1 MGGGQPY
8 PMMLKHSAARMA
20 VFTRLFGLKCFERI
34 AGWTNGTQTS
44 PLPTDARL
52 IRRAALFMGFA
63 PKLHGYYRQT
73 VDDVFDWDA
82 TQDRA
87 QHLQRNFL
95 AAFSVF
101 TTATFNF
108 GPRTVTFPHIDFG
121 NLAWG
126 WCAITALGWFDANLG
141 GHLILWDLKLII
153 RFPPGS
159 TILIPSAILRHSNI
173 KIRPWETRF
182 SFTQFTPAAMFRWA
196 YNGCR
201 TDKDVEAKMTPETEA
216 QRREDRMRRWQE
228 GVKMYRV
235 WNSVPNGP

>member
-1 MGGGQPY
+1 
-8 PMMLKHSAARMA
+8 
-20 VFTRLFGLKCFERI
+20 
-34 AGWTNGTQTS
+34 
-44 PLPTDARL
+44 
-52 IRRAALFMGFA
+52 MGFA
-63 PKLHGYYRQT
+63 PKLHSYYRQT

-95 AAFSVF
+95 AVFSVF

-126 WCAITALGWFDANLG
+126 WCAITALGWFNANLG

-153 RFPPGS
+153 RFPPSS

-173 KIRPWETRF
+173 KIQPWETRF

-216 QRREDRMRRWQE
+216 QRWEDRMHRWQE
-228 GVKMYRV
+228 GVKMYWV
-235 WNSVPNGP
+235 WNLVPNGPQ